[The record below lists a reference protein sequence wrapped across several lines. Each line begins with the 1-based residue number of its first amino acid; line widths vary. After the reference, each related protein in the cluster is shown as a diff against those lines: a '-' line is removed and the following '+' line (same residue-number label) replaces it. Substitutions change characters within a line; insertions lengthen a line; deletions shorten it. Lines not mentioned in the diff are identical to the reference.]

1 MMVSSYGSARPG
13 PVAGVAWGLSLPED
27 PLSVFCLGRG
37 EESEGWKDQEIFCC
51 KCYRKIDGLVD
62 RWKR

>member
-1 MMVSSYGSARPG
+1 MVSSYGSARPG

-37 EESEGWKDQEIFCC
+37 EEKRRLEGSRDLLLQVLQKD
-51 KCYRKIDGLVD
+51 
-62 RWKR
+62 